1 MHSANKLPTDLSITA
16 PAAPPVLVAQAQMN
30 RSTRGQWA
38 MYASHRQHLEQVI
51 LAGNPAGSICVLGA
65 GNCNDLDLNWLTQI
79 FQQVHLVDLD
89 SSALADGVRRQKQE
103 DSSKIH
109 LHVPIDLSGI
119 GKLIDRWHQSPP
131 REMEIGECLH
141 RLRQCDH
148 IKIGAKEIMHC
159 GFDVVLSPCLLSQL
173 LIAVRD
179 AIGSDHERYPA
190 LSSAVRQRHLRM
202 MAQLLRPGGR
212 GILAV
217 DVASTENFPGLA
229 QAQESDLADLMSA
242 LVAGGKCLRALTP
255 AALRAALAQERE
267 ISRPRFTTPWRWRL
281 GLSKAFLVYGIT
293 FQRMANR
300 DRDPGR
306 VVPTTPYP
314 DISSF

>member
-1 MHSANKLPTDLSITA
+1 MHSANKPPTDLSITA
-16 PAAPPVLVAQAQMN
+16 PAAPPVLAAQAKMN

-51 LAGNPAGSICVLGA
+51 LTGNPGASICVLGA

-89 SSALADGVRRQKQE
+89 SSALENGVRQQKPE
-103 DSSKIH
+103 ASVRIH
-109 LHVPIDLSGI
+109 LHAPIDLSGI
-119 GKLIDRWHQSPP
+119 ADLLNQRHPP
-131 REMEIGECLH
+131 RLKEMEIDECS
-141 RLRQCDH
+141 RQLQQPLQ
-148 IKIGAKEIMHC
+148 IELGAQNG

-190 LSSAVRQRHLRM
+190 MSSAVRKRHLRM
-202 MAQLLRPGGR
+202 MTQLLRPGGR

-229 QAQESDLADLMSA
+229 QAQESDLPDLMRT
-242 LVAGGKCLRALTP
+242 LVADGKCLRALTP

-267 ISRPRFTTPWRWRL
+267 ISQPRFTTPWRWRL

-293 FQRMANR
+293 FQRVANR